1 VEFGFHHF
9 ILSPL
14 LIILYSSVKEILS
27 SDVRHID
34 VEKITFGK
42 KFENY
47 RIKEFYPTNQV
58 EGNGLLTCKMPK
70 RKESSP

>member
-1 VEFGFHHF
+1 MEFGFHF

-34 VEKITFGK
+34 VAKISFGRM
-42 KFENY
+42 FENY
-47 RIKEFYPTNQV
+47 RKKEIYPTNQV

-70 RKESSP
+70 RKEISR